1 MQTSSKNDIGQ
12 RCVKCGEDTSFG
24 SGRFVNRIPADSYC
38 EALDKDGNV
47 IFKEGEYRDGYAC
60 AECMMFECD
69 RCDEMIPM
77 DEAVTP
83 YDCGDEEGEFTD
95 GAYRVHYDCLTEI
108 EKLHFEEI
116 SG

>member
-1 MQTSSKNDIGQ
+1 MQTSSKNDIGH
-12 RCVKCGEDTSFG
+12 RCVHCGEDTSFG
-24 SGRFVNRIPADSYC
+24 SGRFVNRIPADSNT

-69 RCDEMIPM
+69 RCDEMIPL
-77 DEAVTP
+77 DEDVTP
-83 YDCGDEEGEFTD
+83 YDCGVEESEFPD
-95 GAYRVHYDCLTEI
+95 GAYRIHYDCLTEI